1 MKQAIFIT
9 IAGLGAAAFML
20 MAQDGSKFNGTWK
33 GDNGQVRK
41 LNFKNGV
48 VYMEETQTDG
58 RVILRQYPTQ
68 GQEITMTEGVWKD
81 SKATGKMEG
90 NKLVVET
97 TMPTGMQWHD
107 EWTVADDGKT
117 YSALRQMVSAGNGG
131 GFGGGKGGGKAGGGK
146 GKGGG
151 GGPETFTKIQ

>member
-1 MKQAIFIT
+1 MT

-41 LNFKNGV
+41 LDFKNGV

-81 SKATGKMEG
+81 SKATGKLDG

-107 EWTVADDGKT
+107 EWTLAGDGKT

>member
-1 MKQAIFIT
+1 MKKAIFVT
-9 IAGLGAAAFML
+9 VVALGATAL
-20 MAQDGSKFNGTWK
+20 MAQDATKFNGTWK

-41 LNFKNGV
+41 LTYREGV

-58 RVILRQYPTQ
+58 RVILRQYPTK
-68 GQEITMTEGVWKD
+68 GQEVTMTEGVWKD

-107 EWTVADDGKT
+107 EWTLAEDGKT
-117 YSALRQMVSAGNGG
+117 YSALRQMVSAGNGK
-131 GFGGGKGGGKAGGGK
+131 GFGGGKGGGKGA

-151 GGPETFTKIQ
+151 GGPETFTKME